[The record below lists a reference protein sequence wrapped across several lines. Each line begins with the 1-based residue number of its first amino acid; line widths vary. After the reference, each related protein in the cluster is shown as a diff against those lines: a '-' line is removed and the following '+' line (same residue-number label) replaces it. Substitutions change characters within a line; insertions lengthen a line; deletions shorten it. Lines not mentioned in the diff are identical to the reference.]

1 MNKAF
6 IIGNLTR
13 EPELRTTGSGISVC
27 TFTVAVARR
36 MSKNDEADFIPVVTW
51 RGLADNCAKY
61 LVKGQ
66 KVAVCGSIQ
75 TRSYDAQ
82 DGSKRYVTEVIA
94 DDVEFLAKPMGG
106 GASTASTR
114 GQQSA
119 SSNIPPKVDDDDL
132 FGAEVEDFT
141 PLDDEELPF

>member
-36 MSKNDEADFIPVVTW
+36 MSKNDETDFIPVVTW

-75 TRSYDAQ
+75 TRSYEAQ
-82 DGSKRYVTEVIA
+82 DGTKRYVTGVIA
-94 DDVEFLAKPMGG
+94 DDVEFLAKPMGSS
-106 GASTASTR
+106 APAAPAR
-114 GQQSA
+114 QQPA
-119 SSNIPPKVDDDDL
+119 ASNIPPKVNDDDL